1 MISNWQMILRK
12 IHKLEPEFNQ
22 TILALLNS
30 NDYANHIIA
39 NKMFNTKMKMR
50 FNMYEFTS
58 FFKQD

>member
-1 MISNWQMILRK
+1 MILRK